1 MNGWSFALSRL
12 WLGYLALVIVF
23 AIACAGLSYWQI
35 ARRDEARAEIDR
47 VDTNW
52 SSAPRPIADVITSID
67 SFDPDDKWM
76 PVTIT
81 GRYLVD
87 EELLV
92 RGRPLDGNAGFE
104 QLVPIELSDGS
115 VFVVDRGWIR
125 AGSAQDE
132 PDVIPEVPNGVV
144 TVVARLKAGEPIIP
158 GRSAPPGQVATVNLA
173 TIAALIDRPMY
184 LGAYGLMATED
195 PSPPVRPMAVTR
207 PVPDEGP
214 HLSYAFQWIVF
225 GIMAFIGLG
234 WAVRQEFRIRNADDP
249 REQMRSA
256 ARRRKSAAK
265 APGDAEIE
273 DSILDHADRPAG
285 Q

>member
-1 MNGWSFALSRL
+1 MNRWRFTLSRR
-12 WLGYLALVIVF
+12 WLGYLALVVVF

-47 VDTNW
+47 VDANW
-52 SSAPRPIADVITSID
+52 SSAPQPITDVLESLD
-67 SFDPDDKWM
+67 SFDPDSKWM
-76 PVTIT
+76 PVTMT

-87 EELLV
+87 QELLV
-92 RGRPLDGNAGFE
+92 RGRPLNGNAGFE
-104 QLVPIELSDGS
+104 QLVPIQLADGS

-132 PDVIPEVPNGVV
+132 PDAVPEIPTGEV
-144 TVVARLKAGEPIIP
+144 TIVARLKAGEPAIP

-195 PSPPVRPMAVTR
+195 PPSTARPVAVTK

-234 WAVRQEFRIRNADDP
+234 WAVRQEYRIKNADDP
-249 REQMRSA
+249 REQIRSA
-256 ARRRKSAAK
+256 ARRRKSDAK

-273 DSILDHADRPAG
+273 DSILDHSVR
-285 Q
+285 